1 MGLYILVLLLRL
13 GALECQSWLAAERDL
28 NQKTTQLQLWCKK
41 IHFGGAGWFLTK
53 FSTSLKHNMVVQ
65 AIIVTM
71 LLCYQQIKY
80 FWNHHKYK
88 TINSTISSIFKLNE
102 ILVLWMDILSNIFS
116 HCGVDKDCLGEL
128 DRHWTGRLVN
138 Y

>member
-1 MGLYILVLLLRL
+1 MGSYILVLLLRL

-71 LLCYQQIKY
+71 LLCYQQIQY

-88 TINSTISSIFKLNE
+88 TINSTISSILN
-102 ILVLWMDILSNIFS
+102 WMKFWFFEWILSNIFN
-116 HCGVDKDCLGEL
+116 HCGVDKDCLGQL